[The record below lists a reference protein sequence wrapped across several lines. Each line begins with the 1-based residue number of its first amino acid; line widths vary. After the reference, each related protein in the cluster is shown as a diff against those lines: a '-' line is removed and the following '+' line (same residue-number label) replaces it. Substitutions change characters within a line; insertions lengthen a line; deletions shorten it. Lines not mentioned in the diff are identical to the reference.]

1 MTTCNKAQLAIL
13 IITVILDNVLDNQ
26 FLGNRHSIKPT
37 EMQKYKPIHSGSML

>member
-37 EMQKYKPIHSGSML
+37 EM